1 MSLID
6 ANLKKLNIIL
16 PDPKGPVGAYI
27 ATKIVGKLLF
37 ISGQVSIDKDAKL
50 ITGKIGKDLNLEEA
64 YDAARRVGISILSVI
79 KNDIGFEKV
88 NKVVKILGLVNCT
101 KTFVEQPKVIN
112 GCSDLLVEFF
122 GEKGKHA
129 RSALGVYVLP
139 NNIPVEIEA
148 IIELTKN

>member
-1 MSLID
+1 MDIKFIKTPQPIG
-6 ANLKKLNIIL
+6 NFVNVRFTENNI
-16 PDPKGPVGAYI
+16 AY
-27 ATKIVGKLLF
+27 
-37 ISGQVSIDKDAKL
+37 ISGQGPFDDNGKL
-50 ITGKIGKDLNLEEA
+50 ITGKVGKDLDLDQA

-79 KNDIGFEKV
+79 KNDVGLEKV
-88 NKVVKILGLVNCT
+88 NKIIKILGLVNCT
-101 KTFVEQPKVIN
+101 EDFLQQPKVIN

-148 IIELTKN
+148 IIEIKT